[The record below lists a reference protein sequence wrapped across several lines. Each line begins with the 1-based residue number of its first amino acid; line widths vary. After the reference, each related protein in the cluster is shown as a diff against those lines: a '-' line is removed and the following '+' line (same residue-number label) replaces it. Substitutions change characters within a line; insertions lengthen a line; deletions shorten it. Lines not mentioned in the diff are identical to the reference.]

1 MSRRATPFLVLA
13 LLASGTLA
21 AEGPSKT
28 VEKTLPLAAAGRLSV
43 DTYKGRV
50 TVTAWDREEASI
62 RAVVTPDGSCDV
74 AAELVEKTRIR
85 VEGGGKEVRVVTDYD
100 DLPKRIFSFT
110 NDCSSRPFVAYEI
123 RMPRAA
129 ALDVKDYKSRIAV
142 DGVTGAVGIESYKGT
157 MRLRGLAAPLE
168 VETYKGDVV
177 AELDRLQGSVRAE
190 TYKGEIELVLPKDAR
205 VDLRENV
212 GHRGVL
218 HAEIADAA
226 GGTPVS
232 VETHKGTI
240 RLRSR

>member
-1 MSRRATPFLVLA
+1 MSRRAVPVLVLA
-13 LLASGTLA
+13 LLAAGPVS

-28 VEKTLPLAAAGRLSV
+28 VEKTLPLSASGRLSV

-50 TVTAWDREEASI
+50 TVTGWDREEASI
-62 RAVVTPDGSCDV
+62 RAVVTPDGSCDT

-85 VEGGGKEVRVVTDYD
+85 IEGGGKEVRVESDYD
-100 DLPKRIFSFT
+100 DLPKHVFSFSS
-110 NDCSSRPFVAYEI
+110 DCSSRPFVAYEI

-129 ALDVKDYKSRIAV
+129 ALDVKDYKSRISV
-142 DGVTGAVGIESYKGT
+142 EGVAGAVGMESYKGT
-157 MRLRGLAAPLE
+157 MRLRGLSSRFE

-177 AELDRLQGSVRAE
+177 AEFDRVEGSVRAE

-205 VDLRENV
+205 IDLRDHV
-212 GHRGVL
+212 GRRGVL
-218 HAEIADAA
+218 RAEVSDTE

-240 RLRSR
+240 RLRPR

>member
-1 MSRRATPFLVLA
+1 MSRRAVPFLVLA
-13 LLASGTLA
+13 LLAAGPVA

-28 VEKTLPLAAAGRLSV
+28 VEKTLPLSSAGRLSV

-62 RAVVTPDGSCDV
+62 RAVVTPDGSCDI

-85 VEGGGKEVRVVTDYD
+85 IEGGGKDVRLVADYD
-100 DLPKRIFSFT
+100 DLPKRLFSFSS
-110 NDCSSRPFVAYEI
+110 DCSSRPFVAWEI

-129 ALDVKDYKSRIAV
+129 ALDVKDYKSRISV
-142 DGVTGAVGIESYKGT
+142 GDVTGAVGIESYKGT
-157 MRLRGLAAPLE
+157 MRLKGLASAFE

-177 AELDRLQGSVRAE
+177 AEFDRLQGRVRAE
-190 TYKGEIELVLPKDAR
+190 TYKGEIELVVPKDAR
-205 VDLRENV
+205 VDLHENV
-212 GHRGVL
+212 GRHGVL
-218 HAEIADAA
+218 HAELAQAS

-232 VETHKGTI
+232 VETYKGTI